1 MGTWDTGSFDNDD
14 AMDWVYELEEADDL
28 SILTDSFE
36 TVLEQR
42 DDSPDETDCT
52 FAICAAEV
60 VAGLMGNPA
69 NDLPAE
75 VMDWI
80 DDQPP
85 PPESLRK
92 MARSSLKV
100 ILRDSGLKE
109 LWEETDIYPEWVES
123 IRDLLARLQE
133 A

>member
-14 AMDWVYELEEADDL
+14 AMDWVYELEEVDDL

-52 FAICAAEV
+52 IAICAAEV
-60 VAGLMGNPA
+60 VAGLMGNPSD
-69 NDLPAE
+69 DLPAE

-123 IRDLLARLQE
+123 VRDLLTRLQE
-133 A
+133 S

>member
-1 MGTWDTGSFDNDD
+1 
-14 AMDWVYELEEADDL
+14 MDWVYELEEVDDL

-52 FAICAAEV
+52 IAICAAEV
-60 VAGLMGNPA
+60 VAGLMGNPSD
-69 NDLPAE
+69 DLPAE

-123 IRDLLARLQE
+123 VRDLLTRLQE
-133 A
+133 S